1 MNQAKTSSQPT
12 KLDNQT
18 ARQLIQNMMAI
29 VERETTPEGL
39 RESISKMKYGEEVLK
54 NVPGDKFPRMELRL
68 TTEEIGQLK
77 DIGVLDADL
86 KLSPTLAKGQLDGG
100 KKMMTPLEKLLYSVL
115 WKNGDLG
122 KERHI
127 VEGVYGNAQDQ
138 KSGIVFYEFGSYLQG
153 RNNFIMDQH
162 TLRCFAIAACD
173 GSENQLNQARRFE
186 LINGKND
193 QHQSW
198 MSAYK
203 KFYERLEQRMP
214 GSAAEAANYFYEVDR
229 LFFGAGKLIKLTKK
243 TTSMTLDA

>member
-1 MNQAKTSSQPT
+1 MNQAHKSSQPS
-12 KLDNQT
+12 KLDNKT
-18 ARQLIQNMMAI
+18 ARQLIVEMMAI
-29 VERETTPEGL
+29 IERETDPEKL
-39 RESISKMKYGEEVLK
+39 LSCVSKLAHGADVLK

-68 TTEEIGQLK
+68 TTQEMGQLK

-86 KLSPTLAKGQLDGG
+86 KLSPTLAKGELEGG
-100 KKMMTPLEKLLYSVL
+100 QKLTALEKLLYSVL

-138 KSGIVFYEFGSYLQG
+138 KSGIVFYEFGGYLQG
-153 RNNFIMDQH
+153 RNTFIMDQH
-162 TLRCFAIAACD
+162 TLRCFAVAACD
-173 GSENQLNQARRFE
+173 GSENQLNQARRLE
-186 LINGKND
+186 LINGKNE

-203 KFYERLEQRMP
+203 KFYERIEERMP
-214 GSAAEAANYFYEVDR
+214 GSAADYLYEVDR

>member
-1 MNQAKTSSQPT
+1 MNRAKTSSQPT

-18 ARQLIQNMMAI
+18 ARQLIQNLMTI
-29 VERETTPEGL
+29 IKRETDPEEL
-39 RESISKMKYGEEVLK
+39 LSCVSKLAHGADVLK

-68 TTEEIGQLK
+68 TTEEMGQLK

-86 KLSPTLAKGQLDGG
+86 KLSPTLAKGELEGG
-100 KKMMTPLEKLLYSVL
+100 QKLTALEKLLYSVL

-138 KSGIVFYEFGSYLQG
+138 KSGIVFYEFGGYLEG
-153 RNNFIMDQH
+153 RNPYIMDQH
-162 TLRCFAIAACD
+162 TLRCFAVANCD
-173 GSENQLNQARRFE
+173 ETDEHFNQARRLE

-193 QHQSW
+193 QHQRW

-203 KFYERLEQRMP
+203 EFYELLEQRMP
-214 GSAAEAANYFYEVDR
+214 GSAADYLYEVDR
-229 LFFGAGKLIKLTKK
+229 LFFGAGKLIKLTKNQQ
-243 TTSMTLDA
+243 A

>member
-1 MNQAKTSSQPT
+1 MNQVKKSIQPT

-18 ARQLIQNMMAI
+18 ARQLIQNLMVI
-29 VERETTPEGL
+29 IRRETTPEGL

-54 NVPGDKFPRMELRL
+54 NMPGEKFPRMELEL
-68 TTEEIGQLK
+68 APDEMDQLK
-77 DIGVLDADL
+77 SIGVLDATL
-86 KLSPTLAKGQLDGG
+86 KLSPTLAKGELEGG
-100 KKMMTPLEKLLYSVL
+100 QKLTALEKLLYSVL

-127 VEGVYGNAQDQ
+127 VEGIYGNAQDQ
-138 KSGIVFYEFGSYLQG
+138 KSGIVFYEFGGYLQG
-153 RNNFIMDQH
+153 RNTFIMDQH
-162 TLRCFAIAACD
+162 TLRCFAVAACD
-173 GSENQLNQARRFE
+173 ESDDQLNQARRLE

-203 KFYERLEQRMP
+203 EFYERLEQRMP
-214 GSAAEAANYFYEVDR
+214 GSAADYLYEVDR

-243 TTSMTLDA
+243 TTTSMTLDA